1 MIKPVSLSFVE
12 EISKKAILHAGEIAK
27 KYKNNISIKYKSKN
41 QPVTNADVAIDNYL
55 KQYFNIETPSF
66 GWVSEETKDDKS
78 RLSTE
83 YFWCLD
89 PIDGTR
95 SYINN
100 KPEYT
105 ISLALI
111 KKNTPIIGYIF
122 NPETNELFFGKKEFG
137 AFCNNQRIEVNK
149 QDDIFKSKFA
159 LSSSEIGRI
168 KKYNFFDH
176 NNAITMGSIA
186 YKVALV
192 AKGKIDIALSFTK
205 KNDWDMAASHLILDE
220 AGGDLKSVSGK
231 NIIYNSQSMLIE
243 SVVATNKKLMKK
255 LRIKFNE

>member
-1 MIKPVSLSFVE
+1 MIKPISLSFIE

-27 KYKNNISIKYKSKN
+27 KYKKSISIKYKSKN
-41 QPVTNADVAIDNYL
+41 QPVTNADVAIDDYL
-55 KQYFNIETPSF
+55 KEFFKLETPSF

-78 RLSTE
+78 RLSSE

-89 PIDGTR
+89 PIDGAR

-105 ISLALI
+105 ISLALL
-111 KKNTPIIGYIF
+111 KKNTPIIGYIL
-122 NPETNELFFGKKEFG
+122 NPETDELFFGKKKFG
-137 AFCNNQRIEVNK
+137 AFCNDRKIQVTK

-159 LSSSEIGRI
+159 LSSSEIGKV
-168 KKYNFFDH
+168 KKYNFVDH
-176 NNAITMGSIA
+176 KNIISMGSIA

-220 AGGDLKSVSGK
+220 AGGDLKSISGK
-231 NIIYNSQSMLIE
+231 NIVYNSDSMLIE
-243 SVVATNKKLMKK
+243 SVVATNKQLMKK